1 MNVLFAIAVTTGILS
16 GVWGWVAVSLG
27 LIGWAGFL
35 GCTAYFACPQGGL
48 KGLVIGA
55 LTCCSG
61 VFWAMAIIHGS
72 ELAPQWNLLG
82 YLLTGV
88 VAFLMCIQ
96 AKQQWLGFVPGTFI
110 GACATFAGGGD
121 WPLVTL
127 SLLVG
132 LLFGYAM
139 KNSGLWWAAR
149 SESPRYAADR
159 PECRLKR
166 CRRVR
171 GGNADRGARRKV
183 RPRSATAAFRRRFSP
198 CQSAA

>member
-127 SLLVG
+127 SFAGGPAVRLCDEKQRSVVG
-132 LLFGYAM
+132 GAQR
-139 KNSGLWWAAR
+139 KARATPPIGPNAGSNGAA
-149 SESPRYAADR
+149 E
-159 PECRLKR
+159 
-166 CRRVR
+166 
-171 GGNADRGARRKV
+171 
-183 RPRSATAAFRRRFSP
+183 
-198 CQSAA
+198 